1 MRLCI
6 RLTALLLHALA
17 RAGTQP
23 TSQSARPWGSVSPAT
38 GAVML
43 REGKTVTLPSE
54 LVRKGDCFIEEDKV
68 IVR

>member
-1 MRLCI
+1 
-6 RLTALLLHALA
+6 
-17 RAGTQP
+17 
-23 TSQSARPWGSVSPAT
+23 
-38 GAVML
+38 ML